1 MILVFVFLYFLA
13 KRYLLTDNVVK
24 LKEFQQK
31 KVAIAYSLPGTKG
44 NWICF
49 VNSYVVLSFKFSLFL
64 SLFSLS
70 FNVSEKLRWFVLS
83 FLVYPDRHLSSH
95 SLLLQSLQLSFYS
108 FTRNPREILKP
119 VLLIHATQGFMDQQQ
134 LGGWLECQTSG
145 PRWLV
150 CTMKSKKNCSR
161 WLVFKLFDETLSKK
175 IHFMLHLQYPHTYL
189 YINAIKWNKTVLYV
203 MMHVHI
209 FYPVLEKSVG

>member
-1 MILVFVFLYFLA
+1 MNQLLETVILFAKYKTVKMILVFFFLYFIA

-49 VNSYVVLSFKFSLFL
+49 VNSYIVLSFKFSLFL

-70 FNVSEKLRWFVLS
+70 FNVSEKLRWFVLG
-83 FLVYPDRHLSSH
+83 FLVYPDMHLSSH

-108 FTRNPREILKP
+108 FNPESQRNTKTSPPDPCHSKVHGSAAAGR
-119 VLLIHATQGFMDQQQ
+119 LIGMPN
-134 LGGWLECQTSG
+134 LR
-145 PRWLV
+145 P
-150 CTMKSKKNCSR
+150 
-161 WLVFKLFDETLSKK
+161 
-175 IHFMLHLQYPHTYL
+175 
-189 YINAIKWNKTVLYV
+189 
-203 MMHVHI
+203 
-209 FYPVLEKSVG
+209 